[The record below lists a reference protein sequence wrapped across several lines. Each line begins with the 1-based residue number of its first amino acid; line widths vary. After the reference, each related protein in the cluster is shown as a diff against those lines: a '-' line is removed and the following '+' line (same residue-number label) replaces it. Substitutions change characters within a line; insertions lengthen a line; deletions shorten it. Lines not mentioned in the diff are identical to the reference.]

1 MTHRAQP
8 NPTSSMTIQLRLTLW
23 YTALLGVTLILF
35 SVLVYY
41 ALFTGFY
48 AEVRRDAVLQAQE
61 VSQFIKTQVD
71 APQLFSSRI
80 IFPEERDMGPIIEL
94 MAIPKPR
101 PNVLA
106 GSGDMQLFN
115 ISSGKV
121 YKHTNN
127 VIGSAIPIP
136 HEALVAVRSD
146 TDYFHSTTDSNGTPL
161 LIYSIPLHT
170 NESTVGIQI
179 VQSTAPV
186 ELALL
191 QVSRY
196 LILGTFLS
204 LVLAALVG
212 AYLAR
217 RALQPIST
225 ITQTASSI
233 SRTGDLGRRLSIPEK
248 ASEVGQL
255 ASTFNEM
262 LDRIQRL
269 FKTQERLVADVSHE
283 LRTPITTV
291 QGNIEL
297 LRRVAD
303 AKPSTDPA
311 QAELVSEMLRDILQE
326 VEDETARMGHM
337 ISDLLLLAQA
347 DSGELKLQQ
356 EMVEMDTLLLDIYRQ
371 TKRIAQR
378 SKGEDALDIR
388 LGGEDQALVYGDRER
403 LRQSLLNLAENA
415 VKYTP
420 SGGTITLSLVN
431 ENGWVRVEVQDTGI
445 GIDQADQA
453 HIFERFYRTDK
464 ARSRELGGSGLG
476 LSIVQWIAHAHG
488 GYVSVESQ
496 LQKGSTFTL
505 WLPLWAPAE
514 DAAAVTG
521 MQVEHAAV

>member
-1 MTHRAQP
+1 
-8 NPTSSMTIQLRLTLW
+8 MTIQLRLTLW

-48 AEVRRDAVLQAQE
+48 AEVRRDAVTQADE
-61 VSQFIKTQVD
+61 VIQFIKPQFD

-80 IFPEERDMGPIIEL
+80 IISQESDVGPIVEL
-94 MAIPKPR
+94 MAIPEPR
-101 PNVLA
+101 PNLLA
-106 GSGDMQLFN
+106 GSGDVQLFN
-115 ISSGKV
+115 TANGKV
-121 YKHTNN
+121 YKHTKN
-127 VIGSAIPIP
+127 VISSSVPVP
-136 HEALVAVRSD
+136 PDALQTVRSD
-146 TDYFHSTTDSNGTPL
+146 GEIFYSTTDKNGTPL
-161 LIYSIPLHT
+161 LVYSLPLHT
-170 NESTVGIQI
+170 TQGTLGLQI
-179 VQSTAPV
+179 IQSTAPI

-196 LILGTFLS
+196 LILGTLLS

-217 RALQPIST
+217 RALRPIST

-248 ASEVGQL
+248 TSEVGQL
-255 ASTFNEM
+255 ATTFNEM

-303 AKPSTDPA
+303 AKPATDA
-311 QAELVSEMLRDILQE
+311 SQAELVSEMLRDVLQE
-326 VEDETARMGHM
+326 VEDETARMGRM

-347 DSGELKLQQ
+347 DSGELTLQRDV
-356 EMVEMDTLLLDIYRQ
+356 VEMDTLLLDIYRQ

-378 SKGEDALDIR
+378 SKGDGALDVR
-388 LGGEDQALVYGDRER
+388 LGGEDQALVRGDRER
-403 LRQSLLNLAENA
+403 LRQLLLNLAENA

-420 SGGTITLSLVN
+420 SGGSITLGLVN
-431 ENGWVRVEVQDTGI
+431 EDGWVRVDVQDTGI
-445 GIDQADQA
+445 GIDPMDQE

-464 ARSRELGGSGLG
+464 ARSREMGGSGLG
-476 LSIVQWIAHAHG
+476 LSIVQWIAKAHG
-488 GYVSVESQ
+488 GHVSVESQ
-496 LQKGSTFTL
+496 LQQGSTFTL
-505 WLPLWAPAE
+505 WLPLWQAESTTEMVTSAPAE
-514 DAAAVTG
+514 RPSMA
-521 MQVEHAAV
+521 